1 MVVGSWPLSYIL
13 VLVVT
18 MDGFQ
23 LLIAG
28 LSKAGTK
35 EEFCGT
41 LSGNGASYNMRGSL
55 GQQIAMVCH
64 DTARLKDAAKDAWH
78 A

>member
-1 MVVGSWPLSYIL
+1 MTDSMSRGLGMVVGSWPLSYIL

-41 LSGNGASYNMRGSL
+41 LGGNGAS
-55 GQQIAMVCH
+55 
-64 DTARLKDAAKDAWH
+64 
-78 A
+78 

>member
-41 LSGNGASYNMRGSL
+41 LGGNGAS
-55 GQQIAMVCH
+55 
-64 DTARLKDAAKDAWH
+64 
-78 A
+78 